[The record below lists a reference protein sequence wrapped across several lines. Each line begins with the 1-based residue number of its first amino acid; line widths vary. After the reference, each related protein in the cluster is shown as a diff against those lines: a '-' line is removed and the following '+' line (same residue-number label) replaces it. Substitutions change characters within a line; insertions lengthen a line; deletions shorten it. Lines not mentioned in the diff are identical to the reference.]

1 MCALNN
7 CLFSCVKK
15 WVPAIKEQWVVI
27 TTQVKPHVQSLTAKT
42 VEVYEASRTTITP
55 HIIRVQEI
63 ADPYF
68 QVCAVILPL
77 IVYLPS
83 YLSSNMLNLTTGSKK
98 VW

>member
-1 MCALNN
+1 MCALIN
-7 CLFSCVKK
+7 CLLFCMKK

-42 VEVYEASRTTITP
+42 VQIYEASKTTVTP

-68 QVCAVILPL
+68 QVCVLLYCPL
-77 IVYLPS
+77 LYIYHIIFHLIC
-83 YLSSNMLNLTTGSKK
+83 LNLITGS
-98 VW
+98 